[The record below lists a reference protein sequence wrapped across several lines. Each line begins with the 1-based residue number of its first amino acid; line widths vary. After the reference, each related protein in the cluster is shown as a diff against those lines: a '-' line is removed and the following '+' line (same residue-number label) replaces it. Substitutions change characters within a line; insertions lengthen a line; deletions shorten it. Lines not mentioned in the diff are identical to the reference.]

1 LIALTSQP
9 VFILLIADNFA
20 NARQVSAAL
29 QSYYSDCHV
38 EIVQDGPTALDCL
51 FHTGRY
57 AHHPVQRVV
66 DLILIDVRLSSMPTL
81 QVLKAIEFYVR
92 TKAIPIVVLVAT
104 PEEQQQIEQ
113 YELRVTNFLP
123 KSTGSDLLAKQIQI
137 FATPA
142 NSTSAETE

>member
-1 LIALTSQP
+1 MTAQP

-29 QSYYSDCHV
+29 LSHYSDCHV
-38 EIVQDGPTALDCL
+38 EIVPDGPTALDCL

-57 AHHPVQRVV
+57 AHHPIQRTV
-66 DLILIDVRLSSMPTL
+66 DLILIDVRLSSMSTL

-92 TKAIPIVVLVAT
+92 TKAIPVIVLIST

-113 YELRVTNFLP
+113 YELNVTSFLP
-123 KSTGSDLLAKQIQI
+123 KSAGSEQLSKLIEPFAAKESQ
-137 FATPA
+137 
-142 NSTSAETE
+142 SSAETE